1 MHNYHVQ
8 YDYST
13 VAIDGPCGLN
23 EKSRENDSTFILIA
37 STARYLNSNRGN
49 LSWNWK
55 HLFYPFYRIFFL
67 NIRRRGQS
75 WLVEDWIL
83 ERCEDLTK
91 KTSKRKFVPV
101 SFCLEIKEKFYRENR
116 GIDARRKRSWDGVFF
131 ATNRSVGKRLRMA
144 RWHLT
149 FSPFFSPPPPSS
161 TFPPLPFRRL
171 FQARTIRL
179 NYRGAHGVKWVSARG
194 QESTRNGGR
203 TAFRGLHSEDGFWY
217 LTLSIRNSDRT
228 SRLHPRNHPLR
239 DTLRIFSTSFCW
251 TCSYTEALKKLNG
264 S

>member
-1 MHNYHVQ
+1 MKLKASVL
-8 YDYST
+8 S
-13 VAIDGPCGLN
+13 
-23 EKSRENDSTFILIA
+23 IL
-37 STARYLNSNRGN
+37 SY
-49 LSWNWK
+49 
-55 HLFYPFYRIFFL
+55 FFL
-67 NIRRRGQS
+67 NIKRHYQS
-75 WLVEDWIL
+75 WCVEDWIL
-83 ERCEDLTK
+83 ECCEDLTK
-91 KTSKRKFVPV
+91 KTSKKKFVPV

-116 GIDARRKRSWDGVFF
+116 GINIRRKRSWDGVFF

-149 FSPFFSPPPPSS
+149 FSSFFSPPPPFS
-161 TFPPLPFRRL
+161 TFSPLPFHRL

-203 TAFRGLHSEDGFWY
+203 MAFRGLHSEDGFWY
-217 LTLSIRNSDRT
+217 LTLSTRNSDRM

-251 TCSYTEALKKLNG
+251 TYLYTEALKKLNV
-264 S
+264 SWCLPFLKILSNSDLLLKNPIFFC